1 MPKFEKN
8 QGLIDQYAK
17 VILAA
22 GGTKDANFDN
32 VEIRDM
38 NNVGFKDGEIF
49 KVDASQRYIRK
60 VTAGGRTNDAPL
72 LLVTM
77 EDGSIKELYLSMLSR
92 SVPVCDEAGKITNQV
107 EEASGSAVAE
117 WKKYRVA
124 SEGVKALD
132 GKYIKVKNRRQ
143 PWRLA
148 PNAAGEMK
156 PRRQVVYDFVFCDEN
171 GTEIAATN

>member
-1 MPKFEKN
+1 MAKFEKN
-8 QGLIDQYAK
+8 QSLIDQFAK

-22 GGTKDANFDN
+22 GGTANANFDN

-38 NNVGFKDGEIF
+38 NNVGFHNDEIF

-60 VTAGGRTNDAPL
+60 VTVGGRTNDAPL

-77 EDGSIKELYLSMLSR
+77 EDGSVKELYLSMLSR
-92 SVPVCDEAGKITNQV
+92 SVNTCDEAGKLTGQT
-107 EEASGSAVAE
+107 EEAGGSAATE
-117 WKKYRVA
+117 WKKYKVA

-148 PNAAGEMK
+148 PNAAGDMK
-156 PRRQVVYDFVFCDEN
+156 PRRQTIYDFVFCDEA
-171 GTEIAATN
+171 GKEI

>member
-1 MPKFEKN
+1 MAKFEKN
-8 QGLIDQYAK
+8 QSLIDQYAK

-22 GGTKDANFDN
+22 GGTANANFDN

-38 NNVGFKDGEIF
+38 NNVGFKNDEVF

-60 VTAGGRTNDAPL
+60 ITTGGRNSEAPL

-77 EDGSIKELYLSMLSR
+77 EDGNIKELYLSMLSR
-92 SVPVCDEAGKITNQV
+92 SVPVCDEAGKLTNQID
-107 EEASGSAVAE
+107 EANGTAVAE
-117 WKKYRVA
+117 WKKYRIA

-143 PWRLA
+143 PWRLT

-156 PRRQVVYDFVFCDEN
+156 PRRQVVYDFVFCDET
-171 GTEIAATN
+171 GKEF

>member
-1 MPKFEKN
+1 MAKFEKN
-8 QGLIDQYAK
+8 QSLIDQYAK

-22 GGTKDANFDN
+22 GGTANANFDN

-38 NNVGFKDGEIF
+38 NNVGFKNDEVF

-60 VTAGGRTNDAPL
+60 ITTGGRNSEAPL

-92 SVPVCDEAGKITNQV
+92 SVPVCDEAGKLTNQI

-143 PWRLA
+143 PWRLT

-156 PRRQVVYDFVFCDEN
+156 PRRQVVYDFVFCDET
-171 GTEIAATN
+171 GKEL

>member
-1 MPKFEKN
+1 MAKFERN
-8 QGLIDQYAK
+8 QSLVDQYAK

-49 KVDASQRYIRK
+49 KIDKSQRYIRK

-77 EDGSIKELYLSMLSR
+77 EDGSVKELYLSMLSR
-92 SVPVCDEAGKITNQV
+92 SVNVCDEAGKLTGQTD
-107 EEASGSAVAE
+107 ESKGSAAE
-117 WKKYRVA
+117 AWKKYKVA
-124 SEGVKALD
+124 SEAVNAMD

-148 PNAAGEMK
+148 PNAAGDMK
-156 PRRQVVYDFVFCDEN
+156 PRRQTIYDFVFCKED
-171 GTEIAATN
+171 GTEE